1 MKNIVIT
8 WYRNGSKN
16 KSTIIEAKK
25 FAADNKPS
33 YLCDVK
39 TLETAT
45 GVETEDN
52 KWREP
57 KRKTT

>member
-1 MKNIVIT
+1 MVWEWFQKRKYH
-8 WYRNGSKN
+8 YRG
-16 KSTIIEAKK
+16 KK

-33 YLCDVK
+33 YLCNVK